1 MHDFFVSLDIRRGIG
16 SNCRLEEKWR
26 EINWTLRM
34 IDRGSMCKLCESL
47 KNWKTSEKA
56 QAQSKCFCSNDC
68 IHLQVNA
75 SHTFL

>member
-47 KNWKTSEKA
+47 KNWKT
-56 QAQSKCFCSNDC
+56 
-68 IHLQVNA
+68 
-75 SHTFL
+75 